1 MAKGMERRALK
12 AQETKRRLMEKAVE
26 LIGQRGYSGVSVN
39 QICAECGVSKGTY
52 YVYYNSKEDIVYYLA
67 SEFNETLYQRL
78 NEELDYDS
86 IHSARELYRQ
96 YVEIY
101 VDQVIRYGR
110 MFSRAYQ
117 EGMLRT
123 GITQEHSRS
132 DLPEE
137 HVSRIIDLGIRT
149 GEFRPD
155 VDKAAF
161 WEQLTIT
168 KLGANY
174 AWSIEE
180 SVDAE
185 HQRERALRW
194 LGSLELFLLERE

>member
-78 NEELDYDS
+78 NEELDYDGS
-86 IHSARELYRQ
+86 HSARELYRQ

-123 GITQEHSRS
+123 GITQERSRS

-185 HQRERALRW
+185 CQRERALRW
-194 LGSLELFLLERE
+194 LGSLELFLLKRE

>member
-1 MAKGMERRALK
+1 MAKGMERRSLK
-12 AQETKRRLMEKAVE
+12 AQETKRKLMEKAVE
-26 LIGQRGYSGVSVN
+26 LIGQRGYSGVSVS
-39 QICAECGVSKGTY
+39 QICAACGVSKGTY

-67 SEFNETLYQRL
+67 SEFNKTLYQRL
-78 NEELDYDS
+78 NEELDYENAQ
-86 IHSARELYRQ
+86 SARQLYQ
-96 YVEIY
+96 HYVEIY
-101 VDQVIRYGR
+101 VDQVIQYGR

-123 GITQEHSRS
+123 GISQEQSRS

-137 HVSRIIDLGIRT
+137 HISRIIDFGIQT

-161 WEQLTIT
+161 WVQLTIT
-168 KLGANY
+168 KLGSNY

-180 SVDAE
+180 SVDAQ

-194 LGSLELFLLERE
+194 LGSLELFLLKR

>member
-1 MAKGMERRALK
+1 MAKGMERRSLK
-12 AQETKRRLMEKAVE
+12 AQETKRKLMEKAVE
-26 LIGQRGYSGVSVN
+26 LIGQRGYSGVSVS
-39 QICAECGVSKGTY
+39 QICAACGVSKGAY

-78 NEELDYDS
+78 NEELDYENAQ
-86 IHSARELYRQ
+86 SARQLYQ
-96 YVEIY
+96 HYVEIY
-101 VDQVIRYGR
+101 VDQVIQYGR

-123 GITQEHSRS
+123 GISQEQIRS

-137 HVSRIIDLGIRT
+137 HISRIIDFGIQT

-168 KLGANY
+168 KLGSNY

-180 SVDAE
+180 SVDAQ

-194 LGSLELFLLERE
+194 LGSLELFLLKR

>member
-67 SEFNETLYQRL
+67 SEFNEALYQRL
-78 NEELDYDS
+78 NKELDYS
-86 IHSARELYRQ
+86 GAVSARELYRRYVAV
-96 YVEIY
+96 YVEL
-101 VDQVIRYGR
+101 VLQHGR
-110 MFSRAYQ
+110 MFGRAYQ

-123 GITQEHSRS
+123 GISTLQSRS
-132 DLPEE
+132 DLPRE
-137 HVSRIIDLGIRT
+137 HIFRILELGVRR
-149 GEFRPD
+149 GEFRAD
-155 VDKAAF
+155 LDKEEF
-161 WEQLTIT
+161 WEQLTIA

-174 AWSIEE
+174 LWSID
-180 SVDAE
+180 DAPE
-185 HQRERALRW
+185 QVQRERELRW
-194 LGSLELFLLERE
+194 LDGLAAFLCRE

>member
-1 MAKGMERRALK
+1 MTAYTVHRSFTEY
-12 AQETKRRLMEKAVE
+12 
-26 LIGQRGYSGVSVN
+26 I
-39 QICAECGVSKGTY
+39 
-52 YVYYNSKEDIVYYLA
+52 
-67 SEFNETLYQRL
+67 
-78 NEELDYDS
+78 
-86 IHSARELYRQ
+86 
-96 YVEIY
+96 EIY
-101 VDQVIRYGR
+101 VDQVIQYGR

-185 HQRERALRW
+185 CQRERALRW
-194 LGSLELFLLERE
+194 LGSLELFLLKRE